1 MKKEFI
7 PHELALKLKQLG
19 FNEPCFGYYLEDGNW
34 APASYTYD
42 GTKYP
47 SNSDLLPM
55 WASSPT
61 WKSAFGWF
69 REKHGAVCE
78 IIRKEDRNHSE
89 FIGWIYIDNKKIDVT
104 SYWASKKYEE
114 AELACLQKLIEIVE
128 KLKSE

>member
-1 MKKEFI
+1 MEKEFV
-7 PHELALKLKQLG
+7 PYELALRMNQLG
-19 FNEPCFGYYLEDGNW
+19 FDEPCLANWNFYIDQLIYNGNPSTFSSEDV
-34 APASYTYD
+34 
-42 GTKYP
+42 
-47 SNSDLLPM
+47 LQLPLFQQ
-55 WASSPT
+55 
-61 WKSAFGWF
+61 AFGWF